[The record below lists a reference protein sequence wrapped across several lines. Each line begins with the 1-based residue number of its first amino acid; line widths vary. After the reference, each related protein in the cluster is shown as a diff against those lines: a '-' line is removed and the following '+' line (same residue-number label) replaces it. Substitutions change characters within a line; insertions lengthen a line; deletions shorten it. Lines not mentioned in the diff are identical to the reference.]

1 MVFVLKQDIIKYFT
15 KTCLL
20 VLNDKTE
27 KNLFGVEEMEK
38 LLGGDVG
45 ESIWLLNNPKGGDIK
60 LLRAL
65 MLFRAAKLPWIAYGV
80 EFI

>member
-1 MVFVLKQDIIKYFT
+1 MVFVLKQNIIKSFK

-27 KNLFGVEEMEK
+27 KNQFGVEEMEK

-45 ESIWLLNNPKGGDIK
+45 ESIWLNNPKGGDIK

-80 EFI
+80 EFK